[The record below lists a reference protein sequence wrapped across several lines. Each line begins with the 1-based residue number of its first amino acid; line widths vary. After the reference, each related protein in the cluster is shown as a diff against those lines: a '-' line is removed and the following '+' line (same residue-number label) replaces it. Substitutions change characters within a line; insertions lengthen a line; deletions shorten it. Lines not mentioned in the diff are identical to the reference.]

1 MHNTRSRATDK
12 HEIVQSSSATS
23 YYFFLL
29 LFSVFLYIV
38 ISFAAG
44 WLVEFFDNVVV
55 ASRTHSPIYSIL
67 SVAENACQNALYMQW
82 PAKPGC
88 TRRASTN
95 SESGLFFCCP
105 FFFYVVLFLF
115 ICFLFLFIWK
125 RRKKPD
131 DDVHLY
137 VHTTTFS
144 YSSLQNWWL
153 QKRLCLVLCTAY
165 ECAMKT

>member
-95 SESGLFFCCP
+95 SESGLFFAAH
-105 FFFYVVLFLF
+105 FFFMLFSSYLSASYFYSSGKDAKNLMMMYICMYIRRHSPTVLFKTGGYKSV
-115 ICFLFLFIWK
+115 CVWCCAQ
-125 RRKKPD
+125 
-131 DDVHLY
+131 
-137 VHTTTFS
+137 HT
-144 YSSLQNWWL
+144 NA
-153 QKRLCLVLCTAY
+153 R
-165 ECAMKT
+165 